1 MKKDSKKII
10 KKSEKKVSKKDF
22 GKLAIKAHEKF
33 GGKISLISKMQIKT
47 KDDLSI
53 AYTPG
58 VAAVCMEINKGKV
71 DDQKNQNKT
80 SKEFLNTKKYTL
92 KRNTIAVVSDGSAV
106 LGLGNIGA
114 NASIPVME
122 GKAAIMKNFANVD
135 AFPICIN
142 SQDTEEIIK
151 IVKNIAPVFGGI
163 NLEDIAAP
171 KCFEIEERLVNELD
185 IPVMH
190 DDQWGA
196 ATVTLAGLINA
207 LKVVKKDLNKC
218 TVVVSGVG
226 AAGVATIKLLKAYA
240 KNVKII
246 AVDSIGII
254 SKNRSDILDEKNEK
268 KNKIKLEI
276 LSEGIIFG
284 EMEGDLQSALLKA
297 DIFVGL
303 SKPGI
308 VSENM
313 VKNMNISPIVFALAN
328 PLPEIM
334 PELAYKAGAAIVGT
348 GRSDFPNQ
356 INNSVF
362 FPGFWRGMLDRKDFS
377 KKYDLKMLAKIAE
390 SIAKMTKK
398 PNKNQI
404 LPNTLDK
411 KVHLEVAKV
420 VRNF

>member
-1 MKKDSKKII
+1 MKKNNKKTNI
-10 KKSEKKVSKKDF
+10 KNY
-22 GKLAIKAHEKF
+22 GKLALKAHEKYA
-33 GGKISLISKMQIKT
+33 GKISLISKMAIKT

-58 VAAVCMEINKGKV
+58 VAEVCREIYKGKV
-71 DDQKNQNKT
+71 LDTETKTENKI

-114 NASIPVME
+114 SASIPVME
-122 GKAAIMKNFANVD
+122 GKAAIMKSFANVD

-142 SQDTEEIIK
+142 SQNTEEIVN
-151 IVKNIAPVFGGI
+151 IVKNISSTFGGI

-171 KCFEIEERLVNELD
+171 RCFEIEEILKRELD

-207 LKVVKKDLNKC
+207 VKVAKKDLNKC
-218 TVVVSGVG
+218 TIVVSGVG
-226 AAGVATIKLLKAYA
+226 AAGVASIKLLKSYA
-240 KNVKII
+240 KDAKII
-246 AVDSIGII
+246 AVDSVGII
-254 SKNRSDILDEKNEK
+254 SKNREDILDKKNEI
-268 KNKIKLEI
+268 KNKVKLE
-276 LSEGIIFG
+276 LLKEEIIFG
-284 EMEGDLQSALLKA
+284 EMNGNLENAMLKS
-297 DIFVGL
+297 DIFIGL
-303 SKPGI
+303 SKPNL
-308 VSENM
+308 VSVEM
-313 VKNMNISPIVFALAN
+313 VKNMNISPIIFALAN
-328 PLPEIM
+328 PSPEIM
-334 PELAYKAGAAIVGT
+334 PEDAYNGGAVVVGT

-362 FPGFWRGMLDRKDFS
+362 FPGFWRGMLDRKDYN
-377 KKYDLKMLAKIAE
+377 KNYDLKMLTKVAE
-390 SIAKMTKK
+390 VIAKMIKK
-398 PNKNQI
+398 PNKMQI

-420 VRNF
+420 VRNYKS

>member
-1 MKKDSKKII
+1 MKKNA
-10 KKSEKKVSKKDF
+10 KKDY
-22 GKLAIKAHEKF
+22 GKLALKVHEKF
-33 GGKISLISKMQIKT
+33 GGKISLISKMPIKT

-71 DDQKNQNKT
+71 EDQKNQNKI
-80 SKEFLNTKKYTL
+80 SKEFLNTKKFTL
-92 KRNTIAVVSDGSAV
+92 KKNTIAVVSDGSAV

-114 NASIPVME
+114 NGAIPVME

-171 KCFEIEERLVNELD
+171 KCFEIEERLIQELD

-196 ATVTLAGLINA
+196 ATVSLAGLINA

-226 AAGVATIKLLKAYA
+226 AAGVATIKLIKAYA
-240 KNVKII
+240 KDVKII
-246 AVDSIGII
+246 AVDSVGII
-254 SKNRSDILDEKNEK
+254 AKNREDIVDQ
-268 KNKIKLEI
+268 KNKIKNKVKLGLIKE
-276 LSEGIIFG
+276 EIIFS
-284 EMEGDLQSALLKA
+284 EMSGNLENALLKA
-297 DIFVGL
+297 DIFIGL

-308 VSENM
+308 VTVEM
-313 VKNMNISPIVFALAN
+313 VKNMNISPIIFALAN

-334 PELAYKAGAAIVGT
+334 PEEAYKAGAAIVGT
-348 GRSDFPNQ
+348 GRSDFSNQ

-377 KKYDLKMLAKIAE
+377 KNYDLKMLTKVAE
-390 SIAKMTKK
+390 AIAKFTKK

-420 VRNF
+420 VRNYK